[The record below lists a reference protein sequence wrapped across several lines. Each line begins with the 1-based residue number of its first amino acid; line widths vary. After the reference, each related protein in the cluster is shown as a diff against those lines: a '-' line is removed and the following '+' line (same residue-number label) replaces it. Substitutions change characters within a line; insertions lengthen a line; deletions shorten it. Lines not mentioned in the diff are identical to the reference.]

1 MSKSH
6 SWLTNQL
13 RGFPSFGKM
22 FRDLLA
28 EEVERSFLE
37 EGLIASWDIDTLIKK
52 ISSVI
57 ENKILEIQKTTLPD
71 FLKNTNYGEIFTVNI
86 FLKEKLTEEETN
98 QVDQLLDLFGYT
110 NVLWI
115 EPNGLQLQL
124 EPRYPVKLNDLID
137 QSSDSYLFHI
147 TQKKALHK
155 IKEIG
160 LAPRPS
166 ETNFEHPGNRIYL
179 LWLPTVQNKGFL
191 VNALIK
197 QLANKKE
204 LQEKDFAVI
213 MTKHNPKYDYYLD
226 DTTTLLDQ
234 KIIAMFTT
242 NNISPKEFTKII
254 EL

>member
-1 MSKSH
+1 MSKHH
-6 SWLTNQL
+6 SCLSNQIK
-13 RGFPSFGKM
+13 GFPSFAKM

-28 EEVERSFLE
+28 EELEQSYLE
-37 EGLIASWDIDTLIKK
+37 EGLIASWDIDKLTEK
-52 ISSVI
+52 ISNVI
-57 ENKILEIQKTTLPD
+57 GNKILEVQRTTLPD
-71 FLKNTNYGEIFTVNI
+71 FLKNTGYGEIFTVNI

-98 QVDQLLDLFGYT
+98 QVNQLLDLFGYT

-137 QSSDSYLFHI
+137 QSSDRYLFHI
-147 TQKKALHK
+147 TQKKALSK

-160 LAPRPS
+160 LALRLS
-166 ETNFEHPGNRIYL
+166 ETKFQHPGNRIYL
-179 LWLPTVQNKGFL
+179 LWLPTVKNKGLL
-191 VNALIK
+191 VNALVK
-197 QLANKKE
+197 QLANNKKLE
-204 LQEKDFAVI
+204 EKDFAVI
-213 MTKHNPKYDYYLD
+213 MLKHNPKYDYYLD

-242 NNISPKEFTKII
+242 NSISPKEFTKII

>member
-6 SWLTNQL
+6 SWLSNQL

-28 EEVERSFLE
+28 EEVERSCLE
-37 EGLIASWDIDTLIKK
+37 EGLIASWDIDKLVKK
-52 ISSVI
+52 ISNVI
-57 ENKILEIQKTTLPD
+57 GDKIVEVQKTTLPD
-71 FLKNTNYGEIFTVNI
+71 FLKNTNYGDIFTVNI
-86 FLKEKLTEEETN
+86 FLKEKLTEEETK

-124 EPRYPVKLNDLID
+124 EPRYPVKLNDLIG
-137 QSSDSYLFHI
+137 QSLDRYLFHI
-147 TQKKALHK
+147 TKTKSLDK

-166 ETNFEHPGNRIYL
+166 ETKFQHPGNRIYL
-179 LWLPTVQNKGFL
+179 LWLPAVENKGLL

-204 LQEKDFAVI
+204 LEEKDFAVI
-213 MTKHNPKYDYYLD
+213 MIKYNPKYDYYLD
-226 DTTTLLDQ
+226 DTATLLDQ

>member
-6 SWLTNQL
+6 SWLSNQL
-13 RGFPSFGKM
+13 RDFPSFGKM

-28 EEVERSFLE
+28 EDLEQSYLE
-37 EGLIASWDIDTLIKK
+37 EGLIASWDIDKLVKK
-52 ISSVI
+52 ISNI
-57 ENKILEIQKTTLPD
+57 IGNKILEVQKTTLPD
-71 FLKNTNYGEIFTVNI
+71 FLKNTGYGEVFTVNI
-86 FLKEKLTEEETN
+86 FLKEKLSEEETK
-98 QVDQLLDLFGYT
+98 QIDQLLDLFGYT

-124 EPRYPVKLNDLID
+124 EPRYPIKLNELID
-137 QSSDSYLFHI
+137 QSSDRYLFHI
-147 TQKKALHK
+147 TQKKTLDK
-155 IKEIG
+155 IKEVG

-166 ETNFEHPGNRIYL
+166 ETKFQHPGNRIYL

-191 VNALIK
+191 VNALVK

-204 LQEKDFAVI
+204 LEEIDFALI
-213 MTKHNPKYDYYLD
+213 MIKYNPKYDYYLD